1 MEDLSGNVA
10 RDTKIA
16 NHWRKIKRSGWTLLL
31 VGELGNIVSL
41 RLPKALVATLAVA
54 LGTMF
59 AFAAVAMVTYY
70 GTRSENITLRNDL
83 DNVKA
88 DLVAANKAK
97 DGAVVRLM
105 LLEAEVKPDNKSE
118 QHKEK
123 AELASVVTD
132 TKDASSNAKPDSKKD
147 ESVSHNKP
155 QPVIAEAIT
164 PSAPPPAGTRDAAA
178 KEAKPEK
185 APLVD
190 KETDSG
196 GPAETASFD
205 NSITVE
211 GLEIW
216 PTPDG
221 TSVKFQFSLR
231 NIDPENKKIRGH
243 TFVVLEAEEGSDE
256 PTRVSPWTPL
266 KDGRPSMFKRGQYFG
281 IAQFKYVRG
290 RFPDMRDVKRF
301 KTATIYVYSESGK
314 LLVEE
319 VYELDKI
326 LRS

>member
-1 MEDLSGNVA
+1 MEDLSRNVEQD
-10 RDTKIA
+10 RKIA
-16 NHWRKIKRSGWTLLL
+16 NHLRKTKRSGWTLLL

-41 RLPKALVATLAVA
+41 RLPKALVVTLAAA

-59 AFAAVAMVTYY
+59 AFAVFAMVTYY
-70 GTRSENITLRNDL
+70 GTRSENITLKNGL
-83 DNVKA
+83 DDVKA

-97 DGAVVRLM
+97 DGALVRLM
-105 LLEAEVKPDNKSE
+105 LLEAKVKPDKKSE

-123 AELASVVTD
+123 AKLAPVVTH
-132 TKDASSNAKPDSKKD
+132 TKDASSNARPDSKKD
-147 ESVSHNKP
+147 ESASHNKP
-155 QPVIAEAIT
+155 QPVISEAIT
-164 PSAPPPAGTRDAAA
+164 PSAPPPTAGTKHAAA
-178 KEAKPEK
+178 KEAKPEED
-185 APLVD
+185 PLVD
-190 KETDSG
+190 EETDSG
-196 GPAETASFD
+196 GPAETGSFEG
-205 NSITVE
+205 ITVE
-211 GLEIW
+211 AAEIW

-231 NIDPENKKIRGH
+231 NIDPENRKIRGH

-256 PTRVSPWTPL
+256 PARVSPWTPL

-281 IAQFKYVRG
+281 IARFKYVKG
-290 RFPDMRDVKRF
+290 RFPDMRDVQRF